1 MFISGYANTENVFYC
16 LNIGVISASTFG
28 LNFHLIT
35 VNRQNWKKITINGQG
50 YHPMRPSA
58 SGFIAQ
64 FLTYITGICFLQM
77 SVSRIGEK
85 LGSLSNDDGD
95 VNENGKKKRFRLT
108 KQQLCKF
115 ITLFCTFLCR
125 HCTTTTWKY
134 LISRL
139 VEDLKT
145 RQRLYFSFPE
155 LLYSLLDFNSK
166 KHLPTF
172 DELNEMEYTRAIT
185 FQTVDH
191 RSTSNLVTF
200 SQPSPSLWLTSLLI
214 VVKPESFIFY
224 SCFRI
229 VELSKDLNL
238 RSSLRG

>member
-1 MFISGYANTENVFYC
+1 
-16 LNIGVISASTFG
+16 
-28 LNFHLIT
+28 
-35 VNRQNWKKITINGQG
+35 
-50 YHPMRPSA
+50 
-58 SGFIAQ
+58 
-64 FLTYITGICFLQM
+64 M
-77 SVSRIGEK
+77 SVSFIGEK
-85 LGSLSNDDGD
+85 LRSLSNDDGD
-95 VNENGKKKRFRLT
+95 VNENDKKKRFRLT

-115 ITLFCTFLCR
+115 ITLCCTFLCR

-139 VEDLKT
+139 MEDLKT

-155 LLYSLLDFNSK
+155 LLYSLLEYNSK
-166 KHLPTF
+166 KNLPTF
-172 DELNEMEYTRAIT
+172 DELNEMEYTRPIT

-191 RSTSNLVTF
+191 RSNLVTF
-200 SQPSPSLWLTSLLI
+200 SLPSPSLWLTSLLT

-238 RSSLRG
+238 RTSLRG